1 MSAFSLEFSNRAS
14 RAGTALLVALAIV
27 LGPYAACA
35 EQPGIRPGFSLQ
47 AFCADPEGNFSQ
59 LRTALRPRIGV
70 SSTDRRFD
78 EIVSGVLWRLV
89 LNCAKLDPD
98 KDVNVNLDLYVR
110 NSRIEAW
117 RQDKRLEFQDELI
130 ELVPAE
136 SDATGDDILDVIQK
150 KATTRQQMVFTM
162 LAQGMTQPEI
172 ADHLGVAVGTVNA
185 EKQRIEAVL
194 KSELQIS
201 EPRKTAPRS
210 GRSVAA
216 RPLAL
221 IAPQATAPAATVTSD
236 EPSMVR
242 VQSQLGGEIAAALRS
257 GAEVMPTGNGYAGPV
272 MTFKIPRAHLSGAP
286 VDGIVML
293 PVPIIL
299 QSNTAGEQE
308 MVAAAAREIGDDKD
322 GDTRTFAL
330 YAFCKD
336 EHLEAPGD
344 LSRYSFKSEVS
355 DSKMADI
362 VMRSDLRQ
370 PDKISERLWALSTG
384 G

>member
-14 RAGTALLVALAIV
+14 RAGAALLVALAIV

-35 EQPGIRPGFSLQ
+35 EQPSVRPGFSLQ
-47 AFCADPEGNFSQ
+47 AFCADPEGKFSQ
-59 LRTALRPRIGV
+59 LRTALRPRIGLP
-70 SSTDRRFD
+70 STDRRYE
-78 EIVSGVLWRLV
+78 EIESGVLLRLARDCRN
-89 LNCAKLDPD
+89 LASGKR
-98 KDVNVNLDLYVR
+98 KSANVNLDLYVR
-110 NSRIEAW
+110 NSRIDAW
-117 RQDKRLEFQDELI
+117 RLDKRLEFQDELI

-136 SDATGDDILDVIQK
+136 SDATAQDILDVIQK
-150 KATTRQQMVFTM
+150 RASTRQQVVFGM
-162 LAQGMTQPEI
+162 LAQGMSTQEI
-172 ADHLGVAVGTVNA
+172 ADHIGRKIGTIYA
-185 EKQRIEAVL
+185 EQQKIETL
-194 KSELQIS
+194 LRTELQL
-201 EPRKTAPRS
+201 RVRTAPAPR
-210 GRSVAA
+210 RLNL
-216 RPLAL
+216 RLKLAGTAQ
-221 IAPQATAPAATVTSD
+221 APATAPAATITSD

-242 VQSQLGGEIAAALRS
+242 VQSQLGGEIAAALKS
-257 GAEVMPTGNGYAGPV
+257 GAEVMPTGSGHAGPV
-272 MTFKIPRAHLSGAP
+272 MTVKIPRSQLFGAP

-308 MVAAAAREIGDDKD
+308 MVAAAAREIGDED

-336 EHLEAPGD
+336 EHLETPAD

-355 DSKMADI
+355 DSKMVDI
-362 VMRSDLRQ
+362 VTRSDLRQ